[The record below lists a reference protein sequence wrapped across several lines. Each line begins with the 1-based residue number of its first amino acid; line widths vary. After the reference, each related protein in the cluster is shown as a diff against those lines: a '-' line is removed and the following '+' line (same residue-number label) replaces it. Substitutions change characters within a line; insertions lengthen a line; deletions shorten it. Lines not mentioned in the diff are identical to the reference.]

1 MIEEMIAIEDPVKWL
16 LGLDEFHHVLYAA
29 ALRNLEDLDN
39 KLRFNNFAY
48 ALRELTNSILMK
60 QAPKAEVLK
69 CSWYRDEI
77 QLPHIKDGVTKIQ
90 HARYVVQGGLPNEY
104 VEKNLKLDLSSE
116 HKAIRNSLTELSK
129 YTHVEETTFN
139 LPRQEVEILVKRSLD
154 ALRGLAMAMINCRS
168 RIAQSLYN
176 AIEDQ
181 AIYEIVSDS
190 LEALDSVAHHYS
202 LENVSINT
210 SGVDRITHDTVHLF
224 AAGVIDVQLQW
235 GSNSDV
241 RRGDGHLQDDSFEFR
256 CTLSCS
262 VEDPTGD
269 SITMDE
275 DSIIVDTKAWGN
287 REDDWDYLS
296 TDDSEPAP

>member
-1 MIEEMIAIEDPVKWL
+1 MIEEMIAIDDPVEWL
-16 LGLDEFHHVLYAA
+16 LGPDEFHHTLYAA

-48 ALRELTNSILMK
+48 ALRELTNSILM
-60 QAPKAEVLK
+60 QRAPKAEVIK
-69 CSWYRDEI
+69 CSWYKDEI

-90 HARYVVQGGLPNEY
+90 HARYVVQGGLSDEY
-104 VEKNLKLDLSSE
+104 VAKELKLDLSPE
-116 HKAIRNSLTELSK
+116 RKAIRDSLTELSK

-139 LPRQEVEILVKRSLD
+139 LPSQEVKVLVEKSLD
-154 ALRGLAMAMINCRS
+154 ALRGLGMAMVNCRS
-168 RIAQSLYN
+168 LIAHSLYE

-181 AIYEIVSDS
+181 AIYEVVSDS

-202 LENVSINT
+202 LEHVSVNI
-210 SGVDRITHDTVHLF
+210 SGVERITHDTVHLF
-224 AAGVIDVQLQW
+224 AAGFINVQLQW

-256 CTLSCS
+256 CNLTCS

-269 SITMDE
+269 SLVMEE
-275 DSIIVDTKAWGN
+275 DSIIVDTKAWGQ
-287 REDDWDYLS
+287 REDEWDHVS
-296 TDDSEPAP
+296 TVDSEPSA